1 MVACTGHARVTGG
14 RTKVDGQWLTYQD
27 LAVRLGVTPE
37 AARRRAIRGKWARMP
52 GNDGRTRVR
61 APDDWCPQGAPDVR
75 PDASALVTALES
87 HIKTLQG
94 ENETLKQHFAAA
106 DGRAERLAA
115 ELAARD
121 AQHAAELKAE
131 QTQTEKAIAAFSSL
145 AEQLDA
151 LAAERARPWWRRFA
165 G

>member
-1 MVACTGHARVTGG
+1 MTGE
-14 RTKVDGQWLTYQD
+14 WLTYQEV
-27 LAVRLGVTPE
+27 AVRLGVTPE

-61 APDDWCPQGAPDVR
+61 LPDDWHPQGAPDVR

-94 ENETLKQHFAAA
+94 ESEVLKQQLAAA
-106 DGRAERLAA
+106 D
-115 ELAARD
+115 ARD
-121 AQHAAELKAE
+121 AQHAAELEAE
-131 QTQTEKAIAAFSSL
+131 RAQTAKAIETFAAL
-145 AEQLDA
+145 VERLDA
-151 LAAERARPWWRRFA
+151 LAAARARPWWRRLV